1 VVGYRIITL
10 LQIVCRVCQ
19 WKTFENRSIIGKD
32 MDISK
37 VAHYLW
43 PTVYSQWWW
52 WCW

>member
-1 VVGYRIITL
+1 
-10 LQIVCRVCQ
+10 
-19 WKTFENRSIIGKD
+19 